1 MLNKLKDLC
10 LLDGISGDEGAVRE
24 YIIDKI
30 GDKAEIRV
38 DNLGNVIAFCK
49 GKKTP
54 KNKIMV
60 SAHMDEVGMIVT
72 YVNSDGTL
80 KVSSVGGVDPRVVF
94 GRRVKIGRNNVLGV
108 VGGKAIHNLTA
119 EERKKSVPFDKLTI
133 DIGVDSREEALKLV
147 LPWGQCEICFRFCRV
162 RRGLREVQGYRRQ
175 SRLCNNAQNDR
186 RGRGV

>member
-1 MLNKLKDLC
+1 MLDKLKDLC

-49 GKKTP
+49 GKKMP

-94 GRRVKIGRNNVLGV
+94 GRRVKIGRKILIPYMVEIMFTTTSLITSIFTNGHFQVL
-108 VGGKAIHNLTA
+108 
-119 EERKKSVPFDKLTI
+119 
-133 DIGVDSREEALKLV
+133 
-147 LPWGQCEICFRFCRV
+147 
-162 RRGLREVQGYRRQ
+162 
-175 SRLCNNAQNDR
+175 
-186 RGRGV
+186 

>member
-1 MLNKLKDLC
+1 MLDKLKELC

-24 YIIDKI
+24 YIMDKI

-49 GKKTP
+49 GKNTP

-80 KVSSVGGVDPRVVF
+80 KVSSVGGVDPRVVSADVSKSA
-94 GRRVKIGRNNVLGV
+94 GITSL
-108 VGGKAIHNLTA
+108 ALWA
-119 EERKKSVPFDKLTI
+119 ERLSIISLPRKEKVCAF
-133 DIGVDSREEALKLV
+133 
-147 LPWGQCEICFRFCRV
+147 
-162 RRGLREVQGYRRQ
+162 
-175 SRLCNNAQNDR
+175 
-186 RGRGV
+186 